1 MAAIARS
8 LGARFAVR
16 SSLAASVSKTPG
28 RWDGLCALIG
38 HVCKG
43 PTLPNLWAKFL
54 LKVSHHICG
63 LAHAAS
69 KVVVSESNR
78 ALFWTDHWINLS
90 RSCPLW
96 SWQWL
101 GLVRSRG
108 EGYMQFAPGSA
119 GWQTSQG
126 RSTCKEFFNSSTWL
140 SRRNHG
146 SAPLRIPVHL
156 GLLDVWAVHSE
167 VRTHRVVRQFGR
179 ITSLAFNL
187 VRLGT

>member
-126 RSTCKEFFNSSTWL
+126 RSTCKEFLNFSTWL
-140 SRRNHG
+140 RSSTPWFCPSEYQFIWRFSTSG
-146 SAPLRIPVHL
+146 QYTVKSAHTELSADLVESPL
-156 GLLDVWAVHSE
+156 WHS
-167 VRTHRVVRQFGR
+167 
-179 ITSLAFNL
+179 IW
-187 VRLGT
+187 